1 MFFTMGAK
9 MTTETKPK
17 TRTKSEI
24 SEELFNAYCQ
34 LSTLLNR
41 ITPLVM
47 DELEYQRRKHK
58 QKTND
63 VSFIK

>member
-1 MFFTMGAK
+1 MGAK
-9 MTTETKPK
+9 MTTGTKPK

-24 SEELFNAYCQ
+24 FEELFNAYCQ

-41 ITPLVM
+41 IAPLVM

-63 VSFIK
+63 ISFIK